1 MKVVRISDVL
11 ESQDGLKIGDWVI
24 CTDPTVISNDEQ
36 DYLNFI
42 NNNIGQYF
50 EHKGWKFD
58 WPYKVRYFNIPDD
71 IRNKYFR
78 AGAIDYA
85 VFTREDIKYWSE
97 DKEKLELILVA
108 NKYNI

>member
-1 MKVVRISDVL
+1 MKVIRISDVL

-50 EHKGWKFD
+50 EHKG
-58 WPYKVRYFNIPDD
+58 
-71 IRNKYFR
+71 
-78 AGAIDYA
+78 
-85 VFTREDIKYWSE
+85 
-97 DKEKLELILVA
+97 
-108 NKYNI
+108 